1 MRAVKTTAAFPLCC
15 GVAFPYLTSSK
26 NLSSSRA
33 GNCESLEEAE
43 KTVNGC
49 ENVAPLPPLC
59 RDPANLN
66 ATRLNSLH
74 LHAIFGLNNHQVGV
88 HVLGDFF
95 QRVLWDHI
103 CQETHDTQTIL

>member
-1 MRAVKTTAAFPLCC
+1 MHGVRTTAVLPLCC

-43 KTVNGC
+43 KTVNGY
-49 ENVAPLPPLC
+49 EKRGGSGATS
-59 RDPANLN
+59 LN

-74 LHAIFGLNNHQVGV
+74 LHAIFGLDNHQVGV
-88 HVLGDFF
+88 HVLGDFL

-103 CQETHDTQTIL
+103 CQETHDTTTIS